1 MIPISA
7 LSSLT
12 WASSLSRSWAG
23 DKLRQVQEE
32 MGQLDMDLEDN
43 MSERNQKY
51 RELKKREETMDAF
64 LGSFESNR
72 EEELERLQSLE
83 EQITRMLSTMS
94 SSLETAGHLPS
105 SQTFSSMKDDL
116 AFKEGELEKSK
127 NTLEGLNREHQQ
139 LALNLE
145 KIEAL
150 EDKIKTEMATLKEKM
165 SHMDE
170 EMVTFT
176 DLDKLR
182 REAEEKRRSLEEEQ
196 EELNGRREGVMQ
208 NLHEVQLSYESLK
221 VNGPIDNLVIR
232 TSKSLLIVC
241 RKLSMTT
248 RRTCSSPTSRG
259 SGR

>member
-1 MIPISA
+1 M
-7 LSSLT
+7 
-12 WASSLSRSWAG
+12 
-23 DKLRQVQEE
+23 
-32 MGQLDMDLEDN
+32 
-43 MSERNQKY
+43 
-51 RELKKREETMDAF
+51 
-64 LGSFESNR
+64 
-72 EEELERLQSLE
+72 ERLQSLE

-94 SSLETAGHLPS
+94 SNLETAGHLPS
-105 SQTFSSMKDDL
+105 SQTFMGMKDDL

-150 EDKIKTEMATLKEKM
+150 EEKIKTEMTTLKEKM
-165 SHMDE
+165 SHMEE

-196 EELNGRREGVMQ
+196 EEL
-208 NLHEVQLSYESLK
+208 
-221 VNGPIDNLVIR
+221 
-232 TSKSLLIVC
+232 
-241 RKLSMTT
+241 
-248 RRTCSSPTSRG
+248 